1 MLERL
6 PDGLRLTL
14 PPPGVSVGGN
24 GLFIVGVVFCLFAG
38 FFTLLI
44 PLLARADP
52 KSEPVPLPLWAGI
65 DFFWI
70 AGLGTLAWGLSM
82 ALRKAVLTL
91 SADTLSVTQRSLF
104 DRHDDTWSRDE
115 IEAVACGPSGLEI
128 GGNPAGPSARER
140 PGVPVM
146 ELQISLKRGRQA
158 ELLAG
163 RDAAELEWIAAI
175 LRQDLRAREQE
186 PGETP

>member
-1 MLERL
+1 LERL

-14 PPPGVSVGGN
+14 PPPGVAVGGN
-24 GLFIVGVVFCLFAG
+24 GLCIVGVVFCLFAG
-38 FFTLLI
+38 FFTLFI
-44 PLLARADP
+44 PLLARAGL
-52 KSEPVPLPLWAGI
+52 KSESVPLPLWAGI
-65 DFFWI
+65 GFFWI
-70 AGLGTLAWGLSM
+70 VGLGTLAWGLTM

-91 SADTLSVTQRSLF
+91 TADTISVGQRTLF
-104 DRHDDTWSRDE
+104 GRHDDTWSRDE

-128 GGNPAGPSARER
+128 GGSVAGSGGRER

-146 ELQISLKRGRQA
+146 ELQISLKGGRQA

-175 LRQDLRAREQE
+175 LRQYMRAGE
-186 PGETP
+186 PDPGQAA